1 MRTFLTMYSMYGKS
15 LSSEQ
20 KAFTLLASVC
30 SNWHLCLTGWPQSPT
45 RHWMRHQL
53 KKVIEREN
61 THTHKAHTFVSTPLR
76 IYRVAHKKRPKLW
89 NDAVLLIDRIQTK
102 GNNIFKEQS

>member
-45 RHWMRHQL
+45 PHWMRHQL

-61 THTHKAHTFVSTPLR
+61 THTQAHTPVSTHIGLH
-76 IYRVAHKKRPKLW
+76 IY
-89 NDAVLLIDRIQTK
+89 VLV
-102 GNNIFKEQS
+102 NISYIWDQSA